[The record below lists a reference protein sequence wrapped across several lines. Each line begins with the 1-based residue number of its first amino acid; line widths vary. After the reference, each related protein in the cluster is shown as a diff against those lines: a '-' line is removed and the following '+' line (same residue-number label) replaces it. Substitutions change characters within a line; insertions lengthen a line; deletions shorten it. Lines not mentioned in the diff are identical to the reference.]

1 MAMLSLAV
9 CLTSGKSCE
18 AEGYPFLIRATAW
31 SGPLFLSVG
40 PCAARTIPAVQDPC
54 NLKFCSREHLIN
66 ELLSFEKHHTL
77 RLSYLNVSQLSA
89 LINAFV
95 GKALQSCESC
105 RSQSREQVVRM
116 SSDSDDRVSD
126 HGRQIV
132 ESIEPIE
139 DVAMYDADSLDDG
152 NQEMS
157 ATSLYPPPQRVVKQE
172 PVSDDELE
180 ESEDSREDSESP
192 EAAADP
198 GPKTANKIG
207 DSDGG
212 HLTSRN
218 KKQPRKHE
226 RHKGHRGHKVA
237 RVKDHKFASEDENE
251 LPQSQ
256 PPPSYQVPLGI
267 KRESSSQ
274 TSGSTGDTDSGGS
287 HIEEGLS
294 RERSTPSKE
303 KSRKR
308 KKSTY
313 GAAPE
318 ATNDTREMQHVKKTK
333 RSINRAY
340 LDMLNQD
347 IEYVASQGCLTDHER
362 ADGRAVLPSSQI
374 GLTLWSSR
382 EKELFFEALG
392 RLGRDNTAGIAER
405 IGTKG
410 EMEVRQY
417 LKLLQDALTHRRRQN
432 ELEPLGLEDIP
443 SAVEISN
450 ECCQALDEVA
460 DSIAAKQD
468 RAEVAEE
475 EHKLG
480 PNWLVSQESCKTLE
494 AEVKEDTSKSAGIFR
509 TKEWLALSERFF
521 MNAPNAQGNWHAV
534 DGQAPSIQLTTL
546 DEFQSLVV
554 TLTKRLIAA
563 SHYTAMTRIRSESG
577 YNQEVRAFVR
587 SKDVQAAALSLG
599 MATQKPPLT
608 ECVKRL
614 GLSVYENPPKPD
626 EDNDMESMSVSDVEV
641 ALGIEGLRNVS
652 HLRHQMGR
660 IALSDATSLLSDS
673 SMEST
678 IESVEESDEASSSDD
693 DGSQGEEEDIK
704 AEADEAI
711 LYSAVNPPQ
720 TKRDRQALYRRIK
733 AEREQERY
741 ADAVDAC
748 QSYQEEMKM
757 WELLGQQP
765 PEYLTD
771 PGSPPAG
778 RRLNLSV
785 DIGYSV
791 GKDWRAKTRT
801 ISEWEAQYANF
812 H

>member
-1 MAMLSLAV
+1 
-9 CLTSGKSCE
+9 
-18 AEGYPFLIRATAW
+18 
-31 SGPLFLSVG
+31 
-40 PCAARTIPAVQDPC
+40 
-54 NLKFCSREHLIN
+54 
-66 ELLSFEKHHTL
+66 
-77 RLSYLNVSQLSA
+77 
-89 LINAFV
+89 
-95 GKALQSCESC
+95 
-105 RSQSREQVVRM
+105 M

-132 ESIEPIE
+132 ESIEPI
-139 DVAMYDADSLDDG
+139 DDIAMYDADSLDDEH
-152 NQEMS
+152 QEMG
-157 ATSLYPPPQRVVKQE
+157 ATALYPPRQRVVKQE

-180 ESEDSREDSESP
+180 ESEDSRNKSESP

-198 GPKTANKIG
+198 GPGLASNKID

-212 HLTSRN
+212 HLTFKAN
-218 KKQPRKHE
+218 KHQKKHQ
-226 RHKGHRGHKVA
+226 RHDGHRGRKVA
-237 RVKDHKFASEDENE
+237 RVKHPKVTSEDEDE
-251 LPQSQ
+251 LPPSQ
-256 PPPSYQVPLGI
+256 LPPSYQVPLGI
-267 KRESSSQ
+267 QRESSSQ
-274 TSGSTGDTDSGGS
+274 TSGSTDDNLGGS
-287 HIEEGLS
+287 QIEEVLS
-294 RERSTPSKE
+294 SKRSTPSKE

-318 ATNDTREMQHVKKTK
+318 ATNDIRETQPVKKTK
-333 RSINRAY
+333 KSVNRAY

-374 GLTLWSSR
+374 GLTLWSSM

-417 LKLLQDALTHRRRQN
+417 LKLLQDALTNRRRQN
-432 ELEPLGLEDIP
+432 EFEPLGLEDYP
-443 SAVEISN
+443 SAMEISN

-460 DSIAAKQD
+460 DSIAAKQE

-480 PNWLVSQESCKTLE
+480 PHWLVSQENCKTLE

-509 TKEWLALSERFF
+509 TKEWLSLSERFF
-521 MNAPNAQGNWHAV
+521 MNAPVAQGNWQAV
-534 DGQAPSIQLTTL
+534 DGEAPSIRLTTL

-563 SHYTAMTRIRSESG
+563 SHYMAMTRIRSESG
-577 YNQEVRAFVR
+577 YNQEVRAFVK

-599 MATQKPPLT
+599 IATQKAPLT
-608 ECVKRL
+608 GCVRRL

-626 EDNDMESMSVSDVEV
+626 DDNEMESMSISDVEV

-652 HLRHQMGR
+652 HIRRQLGR
-660 IALSDATSLLSDS
+660 IALSDNSSLSSDS
-673 SMEST
+673 SMESAV
-678 IESVEESDEASSSDD
+678 ESEEESEDKSSTDE
-693 DGSQGEEEDIK
+693 GESQGEEEDIK
-704 AEADEAI
+704 AEANEAI
-711 LYSAVNPPQ
+711 FYSAVDPPQ
-720 TKRDRQALYRRIK
+720 TKRDRQALYRRIR

-748 QSYQEEMKM
+748 QSYQEEMKL
-757 WELLGQQP
+757 WELLGQPP
-765 PEYLTD
+765 PEDLID

-778 RRLNLSV
+778 RKLHLSV

-791 GKDWRAKTRT
+791 GKDWRAQTRA
-801 ISEWEAQYANF
+801 ISEWEAQYGSF
-812 H
+812 Q